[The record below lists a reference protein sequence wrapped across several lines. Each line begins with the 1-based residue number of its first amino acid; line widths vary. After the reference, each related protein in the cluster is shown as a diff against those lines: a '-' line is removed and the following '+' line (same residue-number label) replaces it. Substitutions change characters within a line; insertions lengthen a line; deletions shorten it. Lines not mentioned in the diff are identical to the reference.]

1 MRQIDAL
8 NLKIQKFIDVLLCI
22 ASIVMLAVNLAQVIF
37 RYIFHASILWSE
49 ELSTYLYVWIIFF
62 SLYAACRERNELNI
76 AVLSFKD
83 PKKKAVL
90 DMIREICSL
99 LTCLALLAGSV
110 LMIQNALAYPRK
122 TASLKIITGYLYFC
136 MPISFALLSW
146 VKVVNIVHD
155 IQTIAGKIYD
165 GGEAR

>member
-90 DMIREICSL
+90 D
-99 LTCLALLAGSV
+99 
-110 LMIQNALAYPRK
+110 
-122 TASLKIITGYLYFC
+122 
-136 MPISFALLSW
+136 
-146 VKVVNIVHD
+146 
-155 IQTIAGKIYD
+155 
-165 GGEAR
+165 